1 MHLGNYELVRKLGH
15 GGMAD
20 VYLARQRDLD
30 RYVAIKLLDPDR
42 VGDPDART
50 LFLDEARLC
59 TLLSHQN
66 VAIVYDV
73 GADGDATYIAMEHI
87 DGVNLRELMCM
98 AGLRRRA
105 IPYRAAV
112 AIVRAAAA
120 GLGHAH
126 ERCGHD
132 GEPLELVHRDV
143 SLSNIMVTR
152 DGAVKV
158 IDFGIASARV
168 SINVASPSLIRGKP
182 GYMAPEQCL
191 GDAVDARADVFAL
204 GVVLYELALGRHC
217 FDAPDDYETMLATV
231 NGTFVA
237 PRDVAPSFPRD
248 LERVIE
254 KALASEP
261 DDRYASAAELADAL
275 ARVALARGWS
285 CDSSTLA
292 TLMTELGDTDAAD
305 EAPTRGFHHL
315 RAA

>member
-20 VYLARQRDLD
+20 VYLARQSDLD

-50 LFLDEARLC
+50 LFLDEARLG

-66 VAIVYDV
+66 VAIVYEI

-87 DGVNLRELMCM
+87 DGANLRELMCM
-98 AGLRRRA
+98 ARRRRRA
-105 IPYRAAV
+105 IPYGAAV
-112 AIVRAAAA
+112 AIVRGAAA

-126 ERCGHD
+126 ERCGDD

-168 SINVASPSLIRGKP
+168 SVNVPSPHLIRGKP

-191 GDAVDARADVFAL
+191 GHAVDARADVFAL
-204 GVVLYELALGRHC
+204 GVVLYELAVGRHC

-231 NGTFVA
+231 NGAFVA
-237 PRDVAPSFPRD
+237 PRTAIASFPRD
-248 LERVIE
+248 LERVILT
-254 KALASEP
+254 ALARDP
-261 DDRYASAAELADAL
+261 NDRYASAAELADAL
-275 ARVALARGWS
+275 SRVAIARCDSAELAR
-285 CDSSTLA
+285 
-292 TLMTELGDTDAAD
+292 LMAELGDTEAAD
-305 EAPTRGFHHL
+305 EAPTRGVRHRQL